1 MDDINAELDNL
12 MSSGNSEV
20 SSAKTESGNS
30 GMNNAKTEE
39 TASEVVNVPME
50 AVSEANQEDGRLKDG
65 TVIKIR

>member
-1 MDDINAELDNL
+1 M
-12 MSSGNSEV
+12 

-39 TASEVVNVPME
+39 NASEVVNVPME
-50 AVSEANQEDGRLKDG
+50 AVSESDQEDGRLKDG